1 MSRFDGLMANGFE
14 PHLLFFNEPLQ
25 TCRCEA
31 HEDKHFK
38 YEGVGGTGLWVRTKV
53 LHLDVMAVGGM

>member
-1 MSRFDGLMANGFE
+1 MGNGFE
-14 PHLLFFNEPLQ
+14 PHLFNEPLQ

-53 LHLDVMAVGGM
+53 LQLDVMADGGM